1 MHHKNMEMSS
11 RHLHIFLLTK
21 TAKANNDPLY
31 EKLFT
36 FCMNI
41 CYILRLCYIINTARE
56 LLSGYLPRLRRSL
69 FLLK

>member
-1 MHHKNMEMSS
+1 MEMSS

-56 LLSGYLPRLRRSL
+56 LLLSRAVFAFSVEFYVT
-69 FLLK
+69 